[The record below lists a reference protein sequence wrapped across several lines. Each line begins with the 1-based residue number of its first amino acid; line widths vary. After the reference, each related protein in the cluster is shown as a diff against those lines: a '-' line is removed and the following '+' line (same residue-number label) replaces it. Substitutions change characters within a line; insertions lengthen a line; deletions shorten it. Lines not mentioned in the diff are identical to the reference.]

1 MQNICFAAEPYL
13 IEHIDFRAKG
23 AEGVIK
29 KRLGREESQQITR
42 DKLFDTATELMIKK
56 GFHAASVNIIS
67 EEAGYSKGA
76 FFSNFSS
83 KSELLLQLTQRF
95 KRVEIDRLGSTL
107 AAGYTAEQLAQGLNA
122 YIDTLKN
129 NTNCAILDA
138 EMQLIALRDEAFAKH
153 YYDLHEENSEA
164 LGKLITIIFNHA
176 GKKPPL
182 AYATLAKTFTALSEG
197 LILQGH
203 KDPANEIKLVLNSLI
218 ETAEPL

>member
-1 MQNICFAAEPYL
+1 MI
-13 IEHIDFRAKG
+13 R
-23 AEGVIK
+23 

-42 DKLFDTATELMIKK
+42 DKLFDTATDLMIKK

-95 KRVEIDRLGSTL
+95 KRVEIDRLGDTL
-107 AAGYTAEQLAQGLNA
+107 AAGYTAEQLAHGLNA

-182 AYATLAKTFTALSEG
+182 AYAALAKTFTALSEG

-203 KDPANEIKLVLNSLI
+203 KDPAAEIKLVLNSLI

>member
-1 MQNICFAAEPYL
+1 
-13 IEHIDFRAKG
+13 
-23 AEGVIK
+23 VIK
-29 KRLGREESQQITR
+29 KRLGREESQQVTR
-42 DKLFDTATELMIKK
+42 DKLFDTATDLMIKK
-56 GFHAASVNIIS
+56 GFHAASVNTIS

-107 AAGYTAEQLAQGLNA
+107 AAGYTAEQLTQGLNA

-138 EMQLIALRDEAFAKH
+138 EMQLIALRDEEFAKH

-182 AYATLAKTFTALSEG
+182 PYAALARTFTALSEG

-203 KDPANEIKLVLNSLI
+203 KDPAAEIKLVLNSLI
-218 ETAEPL
+218 QTAEPL

>member
-1 MQNICFAAEPYL
+1 M
-13 IEHIDFRAKG
+13 
-23 AEGVIK
+23 IK
-29 KRLGREESQQITR
+29 KRLGREESQQVTR
-42 DKLFDTATELMIKK
+42 DKLFDTATDLMIKK
-56 GFHAASVNIIS
+56 GFHAASVNTIS

-107 AAGYTAEQLAQGLNA
+107 AAGYTAEQLTQGLNA

-138 EMQLIALRDEAFAKH
+138 EMQLIALRDEEFARH

-164 LGKLITIIFNHA
+164 LGRLITIIFNHA

-182 AYATLAKTFTALSEG
+182 AYAALARTFTALSEG

-203 KDPANEIKLVLNSLI
+203 KDPAAEIKLVLNSLI
-218 ETAEPL
+218 QTAEPL

>member
-1 MQNICFAAEPYL
+1 MI
-13 IEHIDFRAKG
+13 R
-23 AEGVIK
+23 

-42 DKLFDTATELMIKK
+42 DKLFDTATDLMIKK

-95 KRVEIDRLGSTL
+95 KRVEIDRLGNTL
-107 AAGYTAEQLAQGLNA
+107 AGGYSAEQLTQGLNA

-129 NTNCAILDA
+129 NTNCAVLDA
-138 EMQLIALRDEAFAKH
+138 EMQLIALRDEEFAKH

-182 AYATLAKTFTALSEG
+182 AYAALAKTFTALSEG

-203 KDPANEIKLVLNSLI
+203 KDPATEIKLVLNSLI

>member
-1 MQNICFAAEPYL
+1 M
-13 IEHIDFRAKG
+13 
-23 AEGVIK
+23 IK
-29 KRLGREESQQITR
+29 KRLGREESQQVTR
-42 DKLFDTATELMIKK
+42 DKLFDTATDLMIKK
-56 GFHAASVNIIS
+56 GFHAASVNTIS

-107 AAGYTAEQLAQGLNA
+107 AAGYSAEQLTQGLNA

-138 EMQLIALRDEAFAKH
+138 EMQLIALRDEEFAKH

-164 LGKLITIIFNHA
+164 LGRLITIIFNHA

-182 AYATLAKTFTALSEG
+182 AYAALARTFTALSEG

-203 KDPANEIKLVLNSLI
+203 KDPAAEIKLVLNSLI
-218 ETAEPL
+218 QTAEPL

>member
-1 MQNICFAAEPYL
+1 M
-13 IEHIDFRAKG
+13 
-23 AEGVIK
+23 IK
-29 KRLGREESQQITR
+29 KRLGREESQQVTR
-42 DKLFDTATELMIKK
+42 DKLFDTATDLMIKK
-56 GFHAASVNIIS
+56 GFHAASVNTIS

-107 AAGYTAEQLAQGLNA
+107 AAGYTAEQLTQGLNA

-138 EMQLIALRDEAFAKH
+138 EMQLIALRDEEFAKH

-164 LGKLITIIFNHA
+164 LGRLITIIFNHA

-182 AYATLAKTFTALSEG
+182 AYAALARTFTALSEG

-203 KDPANEIKLVLNSLI
+203 KDPAAEIKLVLNSLI
-218 ETAEPL
+218 QTAEPL

>member
-1 MQNICFAAEPYL
+1 
-13 IEHIDFRAKG
+13 
-23 AEGVIK
+23 VIK

-56 GFHAASVNIIS
+56 GFHAASVNTIS

-95 KRVEIDRLGSTL
+95 KRVEIDRLGNTL
-107 AAGYTAEQLAQGLNA
+107 AGGYSAEQLTQGLNA

-129 NTNCAILDA
+129 NTNCAVLDA
-138 EMQLIALRDEAFAKH
+138 EMQLIALRDEEFAKH

-182 AYATLAKTFTALSEG
+182 AYAALAKTFTALSEG

-203 KDPANEIKLVLNSLI
+203 KDPATEIKLVLNSLI

>member
-1 MQNICFAAEPYL
+1 
-13 IEHIDFRAKG
+13 
-23 AEGVIK
+23 VIK
-29 KRLGREESQQITR
+29 KRLGREESQQVTR
-42 DKLFDTATELMIKK
+42 DKLFDTATDLMIKK
-56 GFHAASVNIIS
+56 GFHAASVNTIS

-107 AAGYTAEQLAQGLNA
+107 AAGYTAEQLTQGLNA

-138 EMQLIALRDEAFAKH
+138 EMQLIALRDEEFAKH

-164 LGKLITIIFNHA
+164 LGRLITIIFNHA

-182 AYATLAKTFTALSEG
+182 AYAALARTFTALSEG

-203 KDPANEIKLVLNSLI
+203 KDPAAEIKLVLNSLI
-218 ETAEPL
+218 QTAEPL